1 MGYPNIPLVHHVPQL
16 YIYIQLYIYTYIYI
30 YILYIIIYIWPSG
43 VFKPPIWIDVA
54 QTYQHYQA
62 VQAMA
67 SVNGVRSMARDVRW
81 DFGDLVEISL
91 VLQVLARD
99 AFASGMRW

>member
-1 MGYPNIPLVHHVPQL
+1 
-16 YIYIQLYIYTYIYI
+16 
-30 YILYIIIYIWPSG
+30 